1 MSSFNT
7 GSKQSLATLVNT
19 EDFIKA
25 SKNFW
30 VGIPGKSLCNLLE
43 IGAYDQFQSIL
54 NPKDWEI
61 LQNWLMEGD
70 NPEWKVATV
79 NSSSG
84 QSASMINDH
93 LSKMM
98 DDQTKLASESYI
110 VLEKVSSKNDDE
122 TKQTETKQTETKQTE
137 TKSTG
142 KGKNPKGEKSKQPET
157 EKTVVKS
164 SPSTLYWSIPLSV
177 PITNSTDLEAINSRI
192 ELYKMKELQE
202 KHSTLRFIGKKKND
216 IDTEYMKLEGKKVI
230 VTVDGFGFDSDK
242 IKAISLKVDNIQLI
256 NEDDTKSDFPR
267 DLMHLVQQHITYA
280 LAEGT
285 KAVDSVK
292 TITEPSVHGG
302 YYKFVEP
309 LVIEGIVTRVI

>member
-1 MSSFNT
+1 MQYTMSASTN
-7 GSKQSLATLVNT
+7 SKQSLASLVSTN
-19 EDFIKA
+19 EFIKA

-54 NPKDWEI
+54 NSKDWEI
-61 LQNWLMEGD
+61 LQNWLLEGD
-70 NPEWKVATV
+70 TPEWKVATV

-84 QSASMINDH
+84 QSASMINEH

-98 DDQTKLASESYI
+98 DNQTKLASESCV
-110 VLEKVSSKNDDE
+110 VLEKDSSKKDDE
-122 TKQTETKQTETKQTE
+122 TKQTETKP
-137 TKSTG
+137 TG
-142 KGKNPKGEKSKQPET
+142 KGKNLKGEKSKQLET
-157 EKTVVKS
+157 EKTFVKS
-164 SPSTLYWSIPLSV
+164 SPTTLYWSIPLSV
-177 PITNSTDLEAINSRI
+177 PITNPTDLEAINSRI
-192 ELYKMKELQE
+192 ELYKMKELPE

-216 IDTEYMKLEGKKVI
+216 IDAEYMKLEGKKVV

-256 NEDDTKSDFPR
+256 NEDDSKSDFPR
-267 DLMHLVQQHITYA
+267 ELMHLVQQHITYA

-292 TITEPSVHGG
+292 TITEPSADGG
-302 YYKFVEP
+302 YYKFEDP

>member
-19 EDFIKA
+19 DEFKKA
-25 SKNFW
+25 SKKFW
-30 VGIPGKSLCNLLE
+30 SGIPGNSLCNLLE
-43 IGAYDQFQSIL
+43 VGAYDQFQSIL

-61 LQNWLMEGD
+61 LQNWLMDGD

-84 QSASMINDH
+84 QSASMINNH

-98 DDQTKLASESYI
+98 DDQTKLASECYV
-110 VLEKVSSKNDDE
+110 VLDKDSSKKDDQ
-122 TKQTETKQTETKQTE
+122 TKP
-137 TKSTG
+137 TG
-142 KGKNPKGEKSKQPET
+142 NSKNPKGEKSKQSET

-164 SPSTLYWSIPLSV
+164 SPSTLYWSIPLSFQV
-177 PITNSTDLEAINSRI
+177 TNSTDLEAINSRI
-192 ELYKMKELQE
+192 EIHKMKELPE

-216 IDTEYMKLEGKKVI
+216 IDAEYMKLEGKKV
-230 VTVDGFGFDSDK
+230 VVFVDGFGFDSDK
-242 IKAISLKVDNIQLI
+242 VKAISLKVDNIQLI

-267 DLMHLVQQHITYA
+267 ELMHLVQQHITYA

-292 TITEPSVHGG
+292 TITEPSAVGG
-302 YYKFVEP
+302 YYKFVVP
-309 LVIEGIVTRVI
+309 LEIEGIVTRVI